1 MERCATVNEFVSEH
15 SYCHSINVAAV
26 DLWCGVVASQ
36 PAQQTNGR
44 TEFVLYSGS
53 WNTDS
58 YIEKS
63 RCFAFQHTQWNR
75 LGICAQQS
83 SVRDSS
89 KWHQDKMEICVENEG
104 KRKFGNF
111 RYWRWW

>member
-63 RCFAFQHTQWNR
+63 RCSALQHTHTHSEQAWNLR
-75 LGICAQQS
+75 TTEFCT
-83 SVRDSS
+83 
-89 KWHQDKMEICVENEG
+89 G
-104 KRKFGNF
+104 KFQVAPG
-111 RYWRWW
+111 